1 MRRFRGR
8 PRHGIARKESKTV
21 SLEPDVIER
30 LEQLGRGAN
39 GRDCL
44 SAGITIAE
52 HMTRGL
58 PGLSIDQVR
67 TARRIALTKPDTA
80 RTWIVFELVEGPAD
94 PPEVPAGG
102 LQLDA
107 WSDGK
112 LL

>member
-1 MRRFRGR
+1 MSRFRGR

-39 GRDCL
+39 GKDCL

-52 HMTRGL
+52 HMTRGM
-58 PGLSIDQVR
+58 PAPSIDQVR
-67 TARRIALTKPDTA
+67 TARRIAVARPDQR

-94 PPEVPAGG
+94 PQPPAVGG
-102 LQLDA
+102 EQLDA
-107 WSDGK
+107 WQ
-112 LL
+112 LT